1 MRSRTPAPWLF
12 IVLAALIYTC
22 YGNGFGTM
30 PSTAGTFFG
39 VTNAGGIYGLML
51 IAWSIGGVVGP
62 LLATWLVGS
71 ERNYTLAFTTIGVI
85 GLVAAIIPLVTKPP
99 AAPRRDGHRATTEP

>member
-30 PSTAGTFFG
+30 PSTAGTVFG
-39 VTNAGGIYGLML
+39 ATNAGGIYGLML

-85 GLVAAIIPLVTKPP
+85 GLLAAVIPLLTKPP
-99 AAPRRDGHRATTEP
+99 AAPRRDEHRATTGP